1 MILLVDLTKDA
12 NDLNLM
18 DCLNINKQTGIPIL
32 FDNFHHEL
40 FCNGEP
46 LRVAL
51 HNAMLTRNKKVDET
65 PMIDYSSRNNAE
77 NKKGTQIR
85 KVKHAINTNLFGK
98 FLKRTEGLDFD
109 VMLEIKDKEK
119 SALKG
124 LKLFKALVRN

>member
-77 NKKGTQIR
+77 NKKGTQI
-85 KVKHAINTNLFGK
+85 
-98 FLKRTEGLDFD
+98 
-109 VMLEIKDKEK
+109 
-119 SALKG
+119 
-124 LKLFKALVRN
+124 